1 MSELDDW
8 SEMTN
13 EPDPPERVGVEAEI
27 RRETEKAFLL
37 FDGDREAWVP
47 KSMVKQREPGIFE
60 MPEWL
65 AMDREFI

>member
-8 SEMTN
+8 SEMTS
-13 EPDPPERVGVEAEI
+13 EPEPPEMVGVEAEL
-27 RRETEKAFLL
+27 RRETERAFLL

-47 KSMVKQREPGIFE
+47 KSMVTQREPGIFE